1 MASLWQRIR
10 GALDRRQSPAERE
23 VAKAKESARK
33 YWKRKVA
40 EEEAQPPEKTPH
52 SKMDA
57 AAQKSADQY
66 WEREV
71 ADEQTRRGTPE
82 RQDKP

>member
-1 MASLWQRIR
+1 
-10 GALDRRQSPAERE
+10 LDRRQSPAERE
-23 VAKAKESARK
+23 AAKAKDSARN

-40 EEEAQPPEKTPH
+40 EEEVQAPEKAPH
-52 SKMDA
+52 SKADV

-82 RQDKP
+82 PQDKP